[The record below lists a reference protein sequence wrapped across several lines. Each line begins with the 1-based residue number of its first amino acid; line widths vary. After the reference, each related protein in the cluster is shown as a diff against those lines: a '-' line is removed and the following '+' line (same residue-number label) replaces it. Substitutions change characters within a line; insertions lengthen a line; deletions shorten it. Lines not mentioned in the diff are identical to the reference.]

1 MREYLR
7 RWRIHA
13 RASPSLHAC
22 HTGRCASRQRPAGN
36 RRRLFRAAH
45 AMGVR
50 RPARRALKGV
60 GGAHVRLPEQGD
72 TGRAGQRR
80 QAPAP
85 ARQGGVAIIDTRP
98 TGHEFDFWGYAF
110 AIPLAALQQAF
121 PAGPL
126 SVPAAPVSHQVEIEF
141 KKRSHVTAWRLVDG
155 EIRYRI
161 VTPSEPS
168 LEGSYRAGLLPEL
181 PGDFDLRGW
190 YIAPSPQRLGA
201 PPQAPQPAPVE
212 RLEQLR

>member
-1 MREYLR
+1 MPAPVRLFTLA
-7 RWRIHA
+7 ILGVA
-13 RASPSLHAC
+13 LPASALPEIDGAC
-22 HTGRCASRQRPAGN
+22 SAQPMQWGCVGQLDVRSKESAVRMSGYRNKEILVELDSGGKRQR
-36 RRRLFRAAH
+36 LL
-45 AMGVR
+45 VR
-50 RPARRALKGV
+50 
-60 GGAHVRLPEQGD
+60 
-72 TGRAGQRR
+72 
-80 QAPAP
+80 
-85 ARQGGVAIIDTRP
+85 GGVAIIDTRP

-110 AIPLAALQQAF
+110 AIPLAALQRAF